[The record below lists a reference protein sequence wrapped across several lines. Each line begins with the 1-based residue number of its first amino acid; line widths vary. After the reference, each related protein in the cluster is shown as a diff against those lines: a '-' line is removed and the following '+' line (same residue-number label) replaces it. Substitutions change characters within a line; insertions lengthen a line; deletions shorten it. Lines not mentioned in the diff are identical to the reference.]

1 MLVIVN
7 GERTEITATDLRG
20 LLGELDYPGTQVAI
34 AVNYQVVPRARWG
47 ETALNSGDQIEIITP
62 RQGG

>member
-7 GERTEITATDLRG
+7 GERTEVAATDLRG
-20 LLGELDYPGTQVAI
+20 LLGELDYPGTHVAI
-34 AVNYQVVPRARWG
+34 AVNYQLVPRARWG
-47 ETALNSGDQIEIITP
+47 ETALNSGDQVEIITP

>member
-1 MLVIVN
+1 MLVTVN
-7 GERTEITATDLRG
+7 GEHKEIAASNLTG
-20 LLGELDYPGTQVAI
+20 LLGEMEYEGQHLAV

-47 ETALNSGDQIEIITP
+47 ETALNNGDQIEIITP

>member
-7 GERTEITATDLRG
+7 GERTEIAATDLRG
-20 LLGELDYPGTQVAI
+20 LLGELDYPGTHVAI
-34 AVNYQVVPRARWG
+34 AVNYQVVPRARWD
-47 ETALNSGDQIEIITP
+47 ETALNSGDQVEIITP

>member
-7 GERTEITATDLRG
+7 GERTEIAAADLRG

-34 AVNYQVVPRARWG
+34 AVNYQVVPRVRWS

>member
-7 GERTEITATDLRG
+7 GERKDVAAGTLTA
-20 LLGELDYPGTQVAI
+20 LLGEMEYDGKHMAI
-34 AVNYQVVPRARWG
+34 AVNYQVVPRARWA
-47 ETALNSGDQIEIITP
+47 ETPLNNGDQIEIITP

>member
-7 GERTEITATDLRG
+7 GERTEIAASDLRG
-20 LLGELDYPGTQVAI
+20 LLGELDYAGTHVAI
-34 AVNYQVVPRARWG
+34 AVNYRVVPRARWA
-47 ETALNSGDQIEIITP
+47 EIALNSGDQIEIITP

>member
-1 MLVIVN
+1 MQVIVN
-7 GERTEITATDLRG
+7 GARTEVAARDLKG
-20 LLGELDYPGTQVAI
+20 LLGELAFAGTHMAI
-34 AVNYQVVPRARWG
+34 ALNLQVVPRARWG